1 MKIFSMIILLF
12 CFSLQAQQKRWQLD
26 SIQQIQFYS
35 DKIEYVYKTF
45 HQSYDPKTRTV
56 TMIDETKGEW
66 GDRTKYICEY
76 SPLDSLLSQTVYTYD
91 EDIKKW
97 EKQEMI
103 HYVYRGAEIQEKM
116 YHKNEIGDWKILRT
130 SYFEN
135 IDGKLYLKKEEN
147 GEKTQKGWEVI
158 TYDPP
163 KPWRHFSMQELNLK
177 KKLSPDLWIYL
188 SMRGLNPKKKV
199 APQVK
204 YNKKGEVIEK
214 LYIEMDNYKDKQK
227 FSYDNS
233 GNISEIELYEL
244 RDPKVGFTKEEKRV
258 YTYAPDILYEE
269 VLDKWKQNYENRKP
283 KKAFLSEKVYRTQ
296 NSGDYKFI
304 YEHRYFYSPIKQ

>member
-1 MKIFSMIILLF
+1 MKLVPIISLLL

-214 LYIEMDNYKDKQK
+214 LYIDMDNYKDKQK

>member
-1 MKIFSMIILLF
+1 M
-12 CFSLQAQQKRWQLD
+12 
-26 SIQQIQFYS
+26 
-35 DKIEYVYKTF
+35 
-45 HQSYDPKTRTV
+45 
-56 TMIDETKGEW
+56 

-91 EDIKKW
+91 EAIKKW

-116 YHKNEIGDWKILRT
+116 YRKNKIGDWKILRT

-163 KPWRHFSMQELNLK
+163 KLWHYFSMQE
-177 KKLSPDLWIYL
+177 
-188 SMRGLNPKKKV
+188 LNPKKKV
-199 APQVK
+199 APQEK

-283 KKAFLSEKVYRTQ
+283 KKAILSEKVYRTQ

-304 YEHRYFYSPIKQ
+304 YEHRYFYSPIK

>member
-1 MKIFSMIILLF
+1 MKLVSIITLLF

-35 DKIEYVYKTF
+35 DKMEYVYKTL

-56 TMIDETKGEW
+56 TMIDEIKGKW
-66 GDRTKYICEY
+66 SDKYKYICEY
-76 SPLDSLLSQTVYTYD
+76 SPLDSLLSQTVYTYN

-130 SYFEN
+130 SYIEN

-158 TYDPP
+158 TYAPP

-258 YTYAPDILYEE
+258 YTYAPDIPYEE
-269 VLDKWKQNYENRKP
+269 VLDKWKKNDRNRQP
-283 KKAFLSEKVYRTQ
+283 KNAILSKKVYRHKAL
-296 NSGDYKFI
+296 GGYELI
-304 YEHRYFYSPIKQ
+304 YEHRYFYSPIRQ

>member
-1 MKIFSMIILLF
+1 MKLVSIISLLL

-35 DKIEYVYKTF
+35 DKKEYVYNTL

-76 SPLDSLLSQTVYTYD
+76 SPLDSLLSQTVYTYN

-130 SYFEN
+130 SYIEN

-158 TYDPP
+158 TYDSP

-258 YTYAPDILYEE
+258 YTYALDILYEE

>member
-1 MKIFSMIILLF
+1 MKIVSIISLLF
-12 CFSLQAQQKRWQLD
+12 CLSLQAQQKRWQLD

-35 DKIEYVYKTF
+35 DKKEYVYKTL

-130 SYFEN
+130 SYIEN

-214 LYIEMDNYKDKQK
+214 LYVGIDNYKDKQK

-283 KKAFLSEKVYRTQ
+283 KNAILSKKVYR
-296 NSGDYKFI
+296 YKTLGGSEFI

>member
-1 MKIFSMIILLF
+1 MKIVSIISLLL

-130 SYFEN
+130 SYIEN

-199 APQVK
+199 VPQVK

-283 KKAFLSEKVYRTQ
+283 KNAILSKKVYR
-296 NSGDYKFI
+296 YKTLGGSEFI

>member
-1 MKIFSMIILLF
+1 MKIVSIISLLL

-26 SIQQIQFYS
+26 SIQQIQLYS
-35 DKIEYVYKTF
+35 NEIEYVYKTF

-91 EDIKKW
+91 EAIKKW

-116 YHKNEIGDWKILRT
+116 YRKNKIGDWKILRT

-147 GEKTQKGWEVI
+147 GEKTQRGWKVI

-163 KPWRHFSMQELNLK
+163 ELWRYFSMQE
-177 KKLSPDLWIYL
+177 
-188 SMRGLNPKKKV
+188 LNPKKKV

-214 LYIEMDNYKDKQK
+214 LYVGIDNYKDKQK

-283 KKAFLSEKVYRTQ
+283 KKAILSEKVYRTE

-304 YEHRYFYSPIKQ
+304 YEHRYFYSPIEQ

>member
-1 MKIFSMIILLF
+1 MKIVSIISLLF

-26 SIQQIQFYS
+26 SIQQIQLYS
-35 DKIEYVYKTF
+35 NEIEYVYKTF

-56 TMIDETKGEW
+56 TMIDETKVEW

-103 HYVYRGAEIQEKM
+103 HYVYRGAEIQERV
-116 YHKNEIGDWKILRT
+116 YDKNEEGDWKILRT
-130 SYFEN
+130 SYIEN

-158 TYDPP
+158 TYAPP

-258 YTYAPDILYEE
+258 YTYASDIPYEE
-269 VLDKWKQNYENRKP
+269 VLDKWKKNNENRHP
-283 KKAFLSEKVYRTQ
+283 KNAILSKKVYR
-296 NSGDYKFI
+296 YKTLGGSEFI

>member
-1 MKIFSMIILLF
+1 MKLVSIIILLF
-12 CFSLQAQQKRWQLD
+12 CLSLQAQQKRWQLD

-35 DKIEYVYKTF
+35 DKTEVVYKTF

-91 EDIKKW
+91 EAINKW

-116 YHKNEIGDWKILRT
+116 YSKNERGDWKILRT

-147 GEKTQKGWEVI
+147 GEKTQRGWKVI

-163 KPWRHFSMQELNLK
+163 ELWRYFSMQE
-177 KKLSPDLWIYL
+177 
-188 SMRGLNPKKKV
+188 LNPKKKV

-214 LYIEMDNYKDKQK
+214 LYVGIDNYKDKQK

-283 KKAFLSEKVYRTQ
+283 NKAILSEKVYRTE

-304 YEHRYFYSPIKQ
+304 YEHRYFYSPIEQ

>member
-1 MKIFSMIILLF
+1 MKIFSIIILLF

-26 SIQQIQFYS
+26 SIQQIQFRS
-35 DKIEYVYKTF
+35 DKEGYVYKTF

-56 TMIDETKGEW
+56 IMIDETKGEW

-91 EDIKKW
+91 EAIKKW

-116 YHKNEIGDWKILRT
+116 YHKNEIGDWKILRI

-135 IDGKLYLKKEEN
+135 IDGKLYLKKEDN

-163 KPWRHFSMQELNLK
+163 KLWHYFSMQE
-177 KKLSPDLWIYL
+177 
-188 SMRGLNPKKKV
+188 LNPKKKV
-199 APQVK
+199 APQEK
-204 YNKKGEVIEK
+204 YNKKDEVIEK

-283 KKAFLSEKVYRTQ
+283 KKAILSEKVYRTQ

-304 YEHRYFYSPIKQ
+304 YEHRYFYSPIEQ

>member
-1 MKIFSMIILLF
+1 MKIVSIISLLL

-116 YHKNEIGDWKILRT
+116 YHKNEIGDWKLLRT
-130 SYFEN
+130 AYFEN

>member
-1 MKIFSMIILLF
+1 MKIVSIISLLL

-35 DKIEYVYKTF
+35 DKKEYVYKTL
-45 HQSYDPKTRTV
+45 HQSYDPQTRTV
-56 TMIDETKGEW
+56 TMIDEIKGKW
-66 GDRTKYICEY
+66 RDKYKYICEY
-76 SPLDSLLSQTVYTYD
+76 SPQDSLLSQTVYTYN

-130 SYFEN
+130 SYIEN

-158 TYDPP
+158 TYAPP

-258 YTYAPDILYEE
+258 YTYALDILYEE

-304 YEHRYFYSPIKQ
+304 YEDRYFYSPIKQ

>member
-1 MKIFSMIILLF
+1 MKIFSIIILLF

-26 SIQQIQFYS
+26 SIQQIQLYS
-35 DKIEYVYKTF
+35 NEIEYVYKTF

-56 TMIDETKGEW
+56 IMIDETKGEW

-91 EDIKKW
+91 EAIKKW

-116 YHKNEIGDWKILRT
+116 YHKNEIGDWKILRI

-163 KPWRHFSMQELNLK
+163 KLWHYFSMQE
-177 KKLSPDLWIYL
+177 
-188 SMRGLNPKKKV
+188 LNPKKKV
-199 APQVK
+199 APQEK
-204 YNKKGEVIEK
+204 YNKKDEVIEK

-283 KKAFLSEKVYRTQ
+283 KKAILSEKVYRTQ

-304 YEHRYFYSPIKQ
+304 YEHRYFYSPIEQ

>member
-1 MKIFSMIILLF
+1 MKIVSIIILLF
-12 CFSLQAQQKRWQLD
+12 CLSLQAQQKRWQLD

-35 DKIEYVYKTF
+35 DKTEVVYKTF

-56 TMIDETKGEW
+56 TMIDETKAEW

-91 EDIKKW
+91 EAIKKW

-147 GEKTQKGWEVI
+147 GEKTQRGWKVI

-163 KPWRHFSMQELNLK
+163 ELWRYFSMQE
-177 KKLSPDLWIYL
+177 
-188 SMRGLNPKKKV
+188 LNPKKKV

-214 LYIEMDNYKDKQK
+214 LYVGIDNYKDKQK

-283 KKAFLSEKVYRTQ
+283 NKAILSEKVYRTE

-304 YEHRYFYSPIKQ
+304 YEHRYFYSPIEQ

>member
-1 MKIFSMIILLF
+1 MKIVSIISLLL

-26 SIQQIQFYS
+26 SIQQIQLYS

-91 EDIKKW
+91 EAINKW

-130 SYFEN
+130 SYIEN

-147 GEKTQKGWEVI
+147 GEKTQKGWGVI

-258 YTYAPDILYEE
+258 YTYTLDILYKE

-304 YEHRYFYSPIKQ
+304 YEHRYFYSPIRQ

>member
-1 MKIFSMIILLF
+1 ML

-130 SYFEN
+130 SYIEN

-158 TYDPP
+158 TYAPP

-233 GNISEIELYEL
+233 VNISEIELYEL

-283 KKAFLSEKVYRTQ
+283 KKAILSEKVYRTQ

-304 YEHRYFYSPIKQ
+304 YEHRYFYSPIK